1 MSSFLFQNT
10 IIPIQVTLFGMHHY
24 LHVLPTDYNPYSAN
38 LAGHARPFSEFFKS
52 CCSHNSCE
60 GLGMLQHTNP
70 FLIELEVDIER
81 LWFSLAVKMPN
92 FWGPKKDKKVINSST
107 KCLISVKIAIMT
119 RHIIPLPLVNVWLI
133 FDLQKYVQLTLCIFE
148 SQSMLSKSTGL
159 LYGVQPAADPYNVVC
174 TLYHG
179 TKQSYFGPVNFKF
192 KREPCYKK
200 KAW

>member
-1 MSSFLFQNT
+1 MSYPQI
-10 IIPIQVTLFGMHHY
+10 IIPIQLTLLGMHG
-24 LHVLPTDYNPYSAN
+24 LSQS
-38 LAGHARPFSEFFKS
+38 FSKAVV
-52 CCSHNSCE
+52 HTIAVKV
-60 GLGMLQHTNP
+60 LGMLQHTNP

-133 FDLQKYVQLTLCIFE
+133 FDLQKYVQLTLVYFRKSIRAFKKHRSFVWSTASCRSIQCCMYPIPWYQTIILWARNF
-148 SQSMLSKSTGL
+148 QVQKGTML
-159 LYGVQPAADPYNVVC
+159 Q
-174 TLYHG
+174 
-179 TKQSYFGPVNFKF
+179 
-192 KREPCYKK
+192 K